1 MFFDCGHKSE
11 SRPQKEE
18 RRKKVKL
25 TWDIQRCW
33 TLCSLEERNGWKPPH
48 FFHQSLLISFFFFH
62 NNVKMASSQYLT
74 QHPASL
80 SLDLTKMKVCVSPQ
94 VGVAME
100 TTIIQCSRQW
110 LLNKRELSDGIKE
123 QAWFLFPCNMC
134 WQHQQ
139 PSRGMGEWV
148 AYITSST
155 SRPRTQSCSPPI
167 TVAQSVLWVRLVN
180 NGKQSPMQ
188 CVTADK
194 IP

>member
-139 PSRGMGEWV
+139 PSRGGRMGGLH
-148 AYITSST
+148 YIKHIKT
-155 SRPRTQSCSPPI
+155 
-167 TVAQSVLWVRLVN
+167 AHSVLFPAH
-180 NGKQSPMQ
+180 NGGTKCFVSQTSE
-188 CVTADK
+188 
-194 IP
+194 